1 MKRKTCLVLSAMML
15 AGVLPVS
22 AAESQFEMVKN
33 TYTAE
38 AGTTKFAKNGEL
50 QPLDANI
57 YIKEDYVM
65 LPLRTFMKAVDP
77 SADMTWDDKT
87 KTAKVELEGEEF
99 IFDIMKNEMYY
110 ANKELRVYGIMEISQ
125 DRIFVPLRNWKSIL
139 ENCEYTVGKNDLTWN
154 EKAKIA
160 TIVATKEVKVE
171 KEQTNTDYSDMKDA
185 PEFTLGLS
193 NKYDS
198 IKNAGNGLFI
208 AEKYMDDNIGL
219 GQGLISAENE
229 YYLIDSTGKV
239 YLEFESETIHRLENM
254 NDGVFLIRS
263 LKNSDFDKV
272 IDKEGNVLF
281 ESPYDSIEPF
291 YEGLSQ
297 VSSDG
302 FTGFIDKKGNPVIE
316 LQFEY
321 AENFSEGFA
330 AVCVGV
336 DLEEKTSK
344 WNYINKNGDFI
355 SDEQYKNCQS
365 FSDGMGRIIT
375 EDGTGYIDQTGN
387 MIIKP
392 QYKWGSPFMN
402 RVAYVQDKNTNEI
415 WLINKSG
422 EKIKMI
428 TKVNEDAYVSINENS
443 HILVIEEII
452 DLPDGDHQHK
462 QTYFDANGEVS
473 KEKYHMRKEISEG
486 FAPAYNE
493 KTDKYGYSSND
504 YLKVSYLF
512 DEVDQF
518 KDGYAVVRNGIELK
532 SGEEDVEWGIIKA
545 PK

>member
-1 MKRKTCLVLSAMML
+1 MKKQFCTAM
-15 AGVLPVS
+15 S
-22 AAESQFEMVKN
+22 AALLLSTIPVCVEAKEFKEITDVYVAKVGTKDFTKN
-33 TYTAE
+33 Y
-38 AGTTKFAKNGEL
+38 EL
-50 QPLDANI
+50 QPLDAEI

-77 SADMTWDDKT
+77 DAEMVWDNKT
-87 KTAKVELEGEEF
+87 KTATVELEGEEF

-110 ANKELRVYGIMEISQ
+110 ANKELRVYGKMEISQ

-171 KEQTNTDYSDMKDA
+171 KEETHTDYSDIKNA

-219 GQGLISAENE
+219 GQGHISAENE
-229 YYLIDSTGKV
+229 YYLIDGTGKV
-239 YLEFESETIHRLENM
+239 YLEFESETIHRLQSL
-254 NDGVFLIRS
+254 NDGLFLIRS
-263 LKNSDFDKV
+263 LKNSEFDKV

-281 ESPYDSIEPF
+281 EIPYDSIEPF
-291 YEGLSQ
+291 YEGLAQ

-302 FTGFIDKKGNPVIE
+302 FTGFIDQKGNPVIE

-355 SDEQYKNCQS
+355 SDKQYRNCES

-387 MIIKP
+387 VVIKP

-473 KEKYHMRKEISEG
+473 KEKYRMRKETSEG

-512 DEVDQF
+512 DEVDPF

-545 PK
+545 PR